1 MSDNNITDNNHNK
14 HPSPP
19 IEGTASHLKPKQDMS
34 SSGKVNM
41 YNSLIS
47 HAGAQESGQFHL
59 NTQVAGNGMIPIHH

>member
-19 IEGTASHLKPKQDMS
+19 MGGITTHVKPSIKQEMS

-47 HAGAQESGQFHL
+47 HTGAQESGQVHL
-59 NTQVAGNGMIPIHH
+59 NT